1 MVKLNLTQVHK
12 QLKFVDLTGVNLSL
26 ALFEVFRNS
35 KSTIINSYDMVN
47 AQDVPFFP
55 HSPIIDIP
63 KDFVDNKNSFFDAK
77 FSDLI
82 NKFNFE
88 ELISEEPSCPI
99 TALAN
104 LDFKHLREEFTNVDE
119 KAFHFLH
126 FLNTSPTHPGQWNN
140 FVKGVVSHDLHVD
153 HLPKNTPLPKV
164 DRGLGFLL
172 FDIIKKGNCIKNKL

>member
-1 MVKLNLTQVHK
+1 M
-12 QLKFVDLTGVNLSL
+12 
-26 ALFEVFRNS
+26 
-35 KSTIINSYDMVN
+35 
-47 AQDVPFFP
+47 
-55 HSPIIDIP
+55 
-63 KDFVDNKNSFFDAK
+63 
-77 FSDLI
+77 

-140 FVKGVVSHDLHVD
+140 FVKGVVSNDLHVD